1 MEEERRLCYV
11 GITRAREELR
21 LSYAKQR
28 MLYGKIE
35 STRPSQFLEE
45 LAGALPEQPKPQ
57 RAQAYREE
65 QRKPLLHTLQKNE
78 ARPLRFEKMRS
89 EATVSNATASTQ
101 PTRAAVPAA
110 PIAVRSGQRVNHKT
124 FGDGTVMSVG
134 GSGANQIVEID
145 FDNGQKKKFAAAY
158 APIRILED

>member
-1 MEEERRLCYV
+1 M
-11 GITRAREELR
+11 
-21 LSYAKQR
+21 
-28 MLYGKIE
+28 
-35 STRPSQFLEE
+35 
-45 LAGALPEQPKPQ
+45 
-57 RAQAYREE
+57 
-65 QRKPLLHTLQKNE
+65 LHTLQKNE

-89 EATVSNATASTQ
+89 VSNATASTQ